1 MNDQASIKRNTI
13 LNIMK
18 SLMTVVFPLITF
30 PYISRVLGAEN
41 VGKINFGNS
50 IVSYISLIATLGVA
64 TYAVRECSKVR
75 TDKDKLSKIASQ
87 IYSINIVSTLIA
99 YIILFILL
107 IFVKPFENYRQLIII
122 QSSVVLFTTL
132 GTDWIN
138 TAMEDFKYI
147 TYRSFVVQIV
157 SLVCMFIFVREP
169 DDYMR
174 YALICVLSSSGGYLI
189 NMFYRKKFCTIRFT
203 LDCNIN
209 KHLPPILLMFS
220 LILTQTIYV
229 NSDMTL
235 LGLFR
240 GDYEV
245 GLYSVSVKIYTIV
258 NTLVAS
264 IAFVVM
270 PRMSELFARKDYKE
284 INNLIRYTLN
294 CIVTLGLPCIVGINV
309 ITKEIIEIIAG
320 NEYMGATISLHILT
334 IALLMSFLG
343 GILSNVIMLPSGREK
358 ICLKVSLISAV
369 VNVVFNIFL
378 IPLYGL
384 NAAAATTALAEM
396 VGLCIMITKIEKE
409 IIIDRVS
416 KIVVAPLIGCG
427 LIIFVGLIGNMLVN
441 DMLLRTVFIMGGSV
455 VAYLSCLIIFKHE
468 FTMEILNPVINKLK
482 KNKMMR

>member
-1 MNDQASIKRNTI
+1 MNDQVSIKKNTI

-50 IVSYISLIATLGVA
+50 IVSYISLIATLGVT

-75 TDKDKLSKIASQ
+75 TEKDKLNKIASQ
-87 IYSINIVSTLIA
+87 IYSINIVSTIIA
-99 YIILFILL
+99 YVVLFLVL
-107 IFVKPFENYRQLIII
+107 TFCKSLENYRQLIII

-147 TYRSFVVQIV
+147 TYRSFVVQII
-157 SLVCMFIFVREP
+157 SLICMFIFVREP
-169 DDYMR
+169 DHYMR
-174 YALICVLSSSGGYLI
+174 YALICVLSSSGGYII

-203 LDCNIN
+203 LDCDVN

-258 NTLVAS
+258 NTLVSS

-270 PRMSELFARKDYKE
+270 PRMSELFAKKDYKE
-284 INNLIRYTLN
+284 INNLIQYTLN
-294 CIVTLGLPCIVGINV
+294 CIITLGLPCIVGINV

-320 NEYMGATISLHILT
+320 TEYMGASTSLHILT
-334 IALLMSFLG
+334 IALLISFFG

-358 ICLKVSLISAV
+358 ICLKASLICSV
-369 VNVVFNIFL
+369 VNVVANILL
-378 IPLYGL
+378 IPKYGL
-384 NAAAATTALAEM
+384 NAAAFTTALAET
-396 VGLCIMITKIEKE
+396 VGLCIMRTKVEKE
-409 IIIDRVS
+409 IVIDHIS

-427 LIIFVGLIGNMLVN
+427 LIVLVGAIGNILVN
-441 DMLLRTVFIMGGSV
+441 DMILRTIFIISGSI

-468 FTMEILNPVINKLK
+468 FTMEIINPLLNKFRK
-482 KNKMMR
+482 K